1 MNSKTVIIAFVLAL
15 AILIGIAGLRGM
27 KFSSPPLEIFSDMM
41 RQNKT
46 HPQTLMS
53 LPDGRKL
60 APISGTIPFNRVE
73 EKDSFNSGLITGT
86 TNYVELI
93 PLAVDKKL
101 ILRGKERYEIFCS
114 HCHGVWG
121 DGNTVA
127 RRTGAMPIVAN
138 LHEKRI
144 EKMADGEIFNVVTH
158 GRNLM
163 SSHSA
168 IIPAS
173 DRWAIIA
180 YVRTLQLSRLGT
192 ISDVPEPERERLIN
206 TATN

>member
-15 AILIGIAGLRGM
+15 AIIIGIAGLRGM
-27 KFSSPPLEIFSDMM
+27 KFNSPPIEIFSDMV
-41 RQNKT
+41 RQNKS
-46 HPQTLMS
+46 HPQMLMS

-60 APISGTIPFNRVE
+60 APVSRTIQFNRVE
-73 EKDSFNSGLITGT
+73 QKEPFSGGLITGT

-93 PLAVDKKL
+93 PVAVDKKL

-114 HCHGVWG
+114 HCHGLWG

-144 EKMADGEIFNVVTH
+144 AKMTDGEIFNVVTH

-168 IIPAS
+168 IIPTS

-180 YVRTLQLSRLGT
+180 YVRALQISRLGT
-192 ISDVPEPERERLIN
+192 VDDVPALERGRLLN

>member
-1 MNSKTVIIAFVLAL
+1 VNSKTVIIIFVLAL
-15 AILIGIAGLRGM
+15 AIIIGIAGLRGV

-41 RQNKT
+41 RQNKS
-46 HPQTLMS
+46 HPQTVIS
-53 LPDGRKL
+53 LPGGRKL
-60 APISGTIPFNRVE
+60 APVSGTIPFNRIE
-73 EKDSFNSGLITGT
+73 EKNPFNTGLIAGT

-93 PLAVDKKL
+93 PVAVDKKL

-114 HCHGVWG
+114 HCHGLSG

-127 RRTGAMPIVAN
+127 RRTGTMPIVAN

-144 EKMADGEIFNVVTH
+144 AKMTDGEIFNVISH

-168 IIPAS
+168 IIPTS
-173 DRWAIIA
+173 DRWAIIG
-180 YVRTLQLSRLGT
+180 YIRTLQISRLGT
-192 ISDVPEPERERLIN
+192 VDDIPAQERERLLH
-206 TATN
+206 TETK

>member
-1 MNSKTVIIAFVLAL
+1 VNSKTVIIAFVLAL
-15 AILIGIAGLRGM
+15 AVIIGIAGIRGM
-27 KFSSPPLEIFSDMM
+27 KFNSPPIEIFSDMV
-41 RQNKT
+41 RQNKS

-60 APISGTIPFNRVE
+60 APVSGTIPFNRIE
-73 EKDSFNSGLITGT
+73 EKDLFITGLT
-86 TNYVELI
+86 TGTPNYTELI
-93 PLAVDKKL
+93 PVTVDKKL
-101 ILRGKERYEIFCS
+101 ILRGKERYAIFCS
-114 HCHGVWG
+114 HCHGLWG

-144 EKMADGEIFNVVTH
+144 AKMTDGEIFNVVTH

-163 SSHSA
+163 NSHSA
-168 IIPAS
+168 IIPPS
-173 DRWAIIA
+173 DRWAIIS
-180 YVRTLQLSRLGT
+180 YIRTLQISRLGT
-192 ISDVPEPERERLIN
+192 IDDVPSGEKLLN